1 MTLATTK
8 LTLSE
13 YLSYDDGSENCYEL
27 EHGEL
32 LLMPF
37 ESELNRRIAV
47 FLLIYFSQQ
56 GIPAA
61 RLTMKTELAVSGASV
76 SVRVPDL
83 MVLSSELA
91 TILAGAT
98 RSIIL
103 FEMPPPQLVV
113 EVVSPGQKNIDR
125 DYRYKRSEYA
135 ARGIEEYWVIDPL
148 QCVVAIFQLVSGLY
162 EVEEFRGRDCLRSGL
177 FFGLSLT
184 AQQVLAAGDEF

>member
-1 MTLATTK
+1 MTLAAK
-8 LTLSE
+8 LTLAE
-13 YLSYDDGSENCYEL
+13 YLSYDDSSDNCYEL
-27 EHGEL
+27 ENGEL

-56 GIPAA
+56 EIPVSQ
-61 RLTMKTELAVSGASV
+61 LTMKTELAVSGASV

-83 MVLSSELA
+83 MILSAELA
-91 TILAGAT
+91 TILDEAT

-103 FEMPPPQLVV
+103 FEMPPPRLVV

-135 ARGIEEYWVIDPL
+135 ARGIAEYWVVDPL
-148 QCVVAIFQLVSGLY
+148 QQVVTIFQLLNGLY
-162 EVEEFRGRDCLRSGL
+162 ELEEFRGKDCLRSGL
-177 FFGLSLT
+177 FTGLNLT
-184 AQQVLAAGDEF
+184 AKQVLSAGA

>member
-8 LTLSE
+8 FTLAE

-56 GIPAA
+56 GIPASQ
-61 RLTMKTELAVSGASV
+61 LTMKTELAVSGASV

-83 MVLSSELA
+83 MVLSAELA
-91 TILAGAT
+91 TIWAGAT

-125 DYRYKRSEYA
+125 DYRYKRSECA
-135 ARGIEEYWVIDPL
+135 ARGIEEYWVVDPL
-148 QCVVAIFQLVSGLY
+148 QSLVTIFQLVNGLY
-162 EVEEFRGRDCLRSGL
+162 ELEEFRGEDCLRSGL
-177 FFGLSLT
+177 FSGLSLT
-184 AQQVLAAGDEF
+184 AQQVLVAGC

>member
-8 LTLSE
+8 LTLAE
-13 YLSYDDGSENCYEL
+13 YLSYDDSSDNCYEL
-27 EHGEL
+27 ENGEL

-56 GIPAA
+56 EIPASQ
-61 RLTMKTELAVSGASV
+61 LTMKTELAVSGASV

-83 MVLSSELA
+83 MVLSAELA
-91 TILAGAT
+91 TILDGAS

-103 FEMPPPQLVV
+103 FEMPPPRLVV
-113 EVVSPGQKNIDR
+113 EVVSLGQKNIDR

-135 ARGIEEYWVIDPL
+135 ARGIEEYWVVDPL
-148 QCVVAIFQLVSGLY
+148 QQIITIFQLVSGLY
-162 EVEEFRGRDCLRSGL
+162 ELEEFREQDCLRSGL
-177 FFGLSLT
+177 FTGLSLT
-184 AQQVLAAGDEF
+184 AKQVLSAGE

>member
-1 MTLATTK
+1 MTLATK
-8 LTLSE
+8 LTLAE
-13 YLSYDDGSENCYEL
+13 YLSYDDSSDNCYEL
-27 EHGEL
+27 ENGEL

-56 GIPAA
+56 EIPVSQ
-61 RLTMKTELAVSGASV
+61 LTMKTELAVSGASV

-83 MVLSSELA
+83 MVLSAELA
-91 TILAGAT
+91 TILDEAT

-103 FEMPPPQLVV
+103 FEMPPPRLVV

-135 ARGIEEYWVIDPL
+135 ARGIAEYWVVDPL
-148 QCVVAIFQLVSGLY
+148 QQVVTIFQLVNGLY
-162 EVEEFRGRDCLRSGL
+162 ELEEFRGKDCLRSGL
-177 FFGLSLT
+177 FAGLSLT
-184 AQQVLAAGDEF
+184 AKQVLSAGA